1 MFEWLGNNAS
11 TITALGSLLT
21 VVIWVLYLNLFYRE
35 YRTRGVPHI
44 VIKQGY
50 GFDLDTSCYIS
61 NMGHYAVDVIAALI
75 RAQRAGESVVFVA
88 SEMSE
93 RAPDHRRAERPL
105 QAGNVL
111 ELATFRSLVR
121 QAEEQLPPTSADADD
136 DHMELEVRVVALVG
150 PQQVPRGARRR
161 FHVFPDEGTRHV
173 QPHDVL
179 PQQLSSRRQR
189 RLVRQWLEQAQE
201 LKSAGM
207 RNSDAPFEQA

>member
-1 MFEWLGNNAS
+1 MLEWLGNHAS
-11 TITALGSLLT
+11 TLTAVGSLLT
-21 VVIWVLYLNLFYRE
+21 VVIWVLYLNLFYSE

-50 GFDLDTSCYIS
+50 GFDLDTSCYIT
-61 NMGHYAVDVIAALI
+61 NMSHYAVDVIAALI
-75 RAQRAGESVVFVA
+75 CAQRAGESVVFVA

-105 QAGNVL
+105 QAGNFL

-121 QAEEQLPPTSADADD
+121 QAEEQLPPTPTDADD
-136 DHMELEVRVVALVG
+136 DPMELEVRVVALVG

-161 FHVFPDEGTRHV
+161 FYVFSDDGARHV
-173 QPHDVL
+173 RPHDVL

-189 RLVRQWLEQAQE
+189 RLVRQWLQQAQE
-201 LKSAGM
+201 LKTAGL
-207 RNSDAPFEQA
+207 RRSDDPSEQA